1 MMNGSDRIIGVTS
14 YLLHI
19 MENPGWYWL
28 KYIKV
33 HLSCKRN
40 LKVANPELVWWVNGG
55 SSSVFL
61 LCSTCFQPQ
70 SHLKVQHG
78 CWSSSHHVHFPGS
91 RKEEGPKRYS
101 SQVNWFTS
109 RDFLRSPVQH
119 SVYILWSARIPLV
132 FELKLHWIYNS
143 IWEMLAP

>member
-1 MMNGSDRIIGVTS
+1 MG
-14 YLLHI
+14 
-19 MENPGWYWL
+19 EAP
-28 KYIKV
+28 
-33 HLSCKRN
+33 
-40 LKVANPELVWWVNGG
+40 
-55 SSSVFL
+55 SVFL

-109 RDFLRSPVQH
+109 RDFLKSPVQH
-119 SVYILWSARIPLV
+119 SPFTSCDPPEFLWCLNWNCIEFITRYEKCYHLNISPSGKLSQATYT
-132 FELKLHWIYNS
+132 FEINCIVSIDQTRHLSKKYNKNAHCLFYAL
-143 IWEMLAP
+143 I